1 MSLLLDPCMK
11 LLKGSA
17 RQAVFLSNCSG
28 SRRQL
33 RVGQGRVSV
42 DQLNRERSTIKSALA
57 PLFDSVAGTCCCMVA
72 PLPVPGTWSPTIAQ
86 ADRVLLDGGDIP
98 VGLPHN

>member
-1 MSLLLDPCMK
+1 MPSRPIIRLTNI
-11 LLKGSA
+11 GSA
-17 RQAVFLSNCSG
+17 G
-28 SRRQL
+28 
-33 RVGQGRVSV
+33 
-42 DQLNRERSTIKSALA
+42 
-57 PLFDSVAGTCCCMVA
+57 MVA